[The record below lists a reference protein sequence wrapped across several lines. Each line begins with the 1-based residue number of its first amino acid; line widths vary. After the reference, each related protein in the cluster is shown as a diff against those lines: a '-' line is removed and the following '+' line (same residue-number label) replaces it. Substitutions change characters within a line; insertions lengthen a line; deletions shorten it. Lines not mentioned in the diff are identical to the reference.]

1 MRNILPGL
9 PVALLLVVLGLPP
22 RSSLAAPSSSDCLIA
37 SADVPEV
44 HKGLLKGYLPDN
56 AVPDSLQLLPPP
68 PQLGQPEHA
77 LDDTVSLRSFPLP
90 GTPRWNLA
98 AADADLQ
105 FPQAASTFSCAIGA
119 PISEETTPTL
129 VMLLRRT
136 LTDAGPPPT
145 KPRITTEGSA
155 RSL

>member
-1 MRNILPGL
+1 MVMFSMRNIFPGL

-22 RSSLAAPSSSDCLIA
+22 RSSLAAPSGSDCLIA

-77 LDDTVSLRSFPLP
+77 LDDTVSLRSFTLP

-98 AADADLQ
+98 AADADLDFLRQ
-105 FPQAASTFSCAIGA
+105 PA
-119 PISEETTPTL
+119 PSPVPSE
-129 VMLLRRT
+129 
-136 LTDAGPPPT
+136 PP
-145 KPRITTEGSA
+145 SA
-155 RSL
+155 KRPHQRW

>member
-9 PVALLLVVLGLPP
+9 PVALLLVVLWLPP

-56 AVPDSLQLLPPP
+56 AVPESLQLLPPP

-77 LDDTVSLRSFPLP
+77 LYDTGLPQKLPSAWHTALEPRSCRCRPWIP
-90 GTPRWNLA
+90 
-98 AADADLQ
+98 
-105 FPQAASTFSCAIGA
+105 
-119 PISEETTPTL
+119 
-129 VMLLRRT
+129 
-136 LTDAGPPPT
+136 
-145 KPRITTEGSA
+145 
-155 RSL
+155 